1 MSRTPAKG
9 KRRTPA
15 AAERA
20 LSRTRPEAA
29 GPKSA
34 AITCRLQGPLL
45 IHDVMGRAAQMRQAL
60 EAGARS
66 FDLGGVSAI
75 DTAGV
80 QLLVALAQEAARRQQ
95 RISLRG
101 CARVVMPAMRA
112 LGLGPELES
121 LMSELA

>member
-1 MSRTPAKG
+1 M
-9 KRRTPA
+9 
-15 AAERA
+15 
-20 LSRTRPEAA
+20 
-29 GPKSA
+29 A
-34 AITCRLQGPLL
+34 AITCQLQGPLL
-45 IHDVMGRAAQMRQAL
+45 IHDVMGRAAELRQAL

-80 QLLVALAQEAARRQQ
+80 QLLVALAQEAARRQH

-101 CARVVMPAMRA
+101 CARVVMPATRA

-121 LMSELA
+121 LMTEVA